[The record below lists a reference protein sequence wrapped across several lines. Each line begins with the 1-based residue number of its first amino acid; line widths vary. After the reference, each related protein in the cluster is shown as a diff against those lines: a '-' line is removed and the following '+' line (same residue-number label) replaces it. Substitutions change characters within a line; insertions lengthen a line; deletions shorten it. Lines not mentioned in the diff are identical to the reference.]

1 MSPVFR
7 FAPSPNGHLH
17 LGHACS
23 ALLNAELARRM
34 GGRFLVRIEDIDTT
48 RCRADLVEAS
58 LEDLAWLGLAWEAPV
73 LRQGTRFPA
82 YRAVADQLEA
92 EGLLYPCFCT
102 RGEIIRATGPLA
114 PRDPDGATLYPGTC
128 RPLDPA
134 ERARRREA
142 GEPFALRLD
151 MAKALAQRPSLP
163 LGWTEGGV
171 PGTGPARFLPADPAL
186 WGDCV
191 IIRKDIPASYHLAV
205 VLDDALQGVTH
216 VVRGQDLLAATAV
229 HRLLQE
235 RLGLPVPAYW
245 HHPLIA
251 GPDGKKLSK
260 SLASKPLR
268 HYRAEGFSPAQIRGM
283 AGIDR
288 LLDERH
294 GDRDGEGHG
303 HDSQQ
308 GR

>member
-23 ALLNAELARRM
+23 ALLNDELARRT

-48 RCRADLVEAS
+48 RCREDLVEAC
-58 LEDLAWLGLAWEAPV
+58 LEDLAWLGLAWEQPV
-73 LRQGTRFPA
+73 LRQSTRFPA
-82 YRAVADQLEA
+82 YRAVAERLEA

-102 RGEIIRATGPLA
+102 RGEMIRATGPLA
-114 PRDPDGATLYPGTC
+114 ARDPDGATLYPGTC
-128 RPLDPA
+128 RRLDLA
-134 ERARRREA
+134 EQARRREA

-151 MAKALAQRPSLP
+151 MAKALTRFPVP
-163 LGWTEGGV
+163 PGWTEGGF
-171 PGTGPARFLPADPAL
+171 PGTGPARHLPADPAI

-191 IIRKDIPASYHLAV
+191 LIRKEIPASYHLAV

-216 VVRGQDLLAATAV
+216 VVRGQDLFAATAI
-229 HRLLQE
+229 HRLIQQI
-235 RLGLPVPAYW
+235 LGLPAPVYW

-268 HYRAEGFSPAQIRGM
+268 QYRAEGGSPAEIRAL

-288 LLDERH
+288 LLDEGH
-294 GDRDGEGHG
+294 GHRDGEGHRDDG
-303 HDSQQ
+303 QQ
-308 GR
+308 RR

>member
-1 MSPVFR
+1 MSSIFR
-7 FAPSPNGHLH
+7 FAPSPNGLLH

-23 ALLNAELARRM
+23 ALINAELARRT
-34 GGRFLVRIEDIDTT
+34 GGQFLIRIEDIDTT
-48 RCRADLVEAS
+48 RCREDLVEAC
-58 LEDLAWLGLAWEAPV
+58 LEDLAWLGLDWELPV
-73 LRQGTRFPA
+73 LRQSTRFPA
-82 YRAVADQLEA
+82 YRAVAEQMEA

-128 RPLDPA
+128 RPLDLV

-142 GEPFALRLD
+142 GEPFALRLN
-151 MAKALAQRPSLP
+151 MAKALARFPAP
-163 LGWTEGGV
+163 PGWREGGL
-171 PGTGPARFLPADPAL
+171 PGTGPARMITGDPAA
-186 WGDCV
+186 WGDC
-191 IIRKDIPASYHLAV
+191 ILIRKDIPASYHLAV
-205 VLDDALQGVTH
+205 VLDDALQGVMH
-216 VVRGQDLLAATAV
+216 VVRGQDLFAATSV
-229 HRLLQE
+229 HRLLQQI
-235 RLGLPVPAYW
+235 LGLPAPAYW

-268 HYRAEGFSPAQIRGM
+268 QYRAEGVSPAEIRAL

-288 LLDERH
+288 LLDESH
-294 GDRDGEGHG
+294 GHRDGERHRENGK
-303 HDSQQ
+303 Q